1 MKSKGVYRIVNNING
16 KLYIGSTGSKG
27 GFKKRWSYHLTDL
40 RQNKHHS
47 RHLQR
52 DWNKYG
58 EESFIFEI
66 LEIIEDFTKETL
78 LIREQH
84 YLDLY
89 KSYDVNLGYN
99 ICKIAVSSLGV
110 KKTEEEKLRQSELKK
125 GKPIPWMNTGEP
137 RSEEHRK
144 NLSKSCKGCKSEKE
158 NKTYEEFYGEEK
170 AMELKKKLSDVHKG
184 LNAGEKHPMYGKHH
198 TEETKKILANKINKI
213 VLQKT
218 LDGILIEEFESA
230 KSAELKTGIPYYVI
244 KYNCLEKN
252 KKYGKYKW
260 EYKIK

>member
-27 GFKKRWSYHLTDL
+27 GFNKRWSYHLTDL

-52 DWNKYG
+52 AWNKYG

-99 ICKIAVSSLGV
+99 ICKIAGSSLGV

-144 NLSKSCKGCKSEKE
+144 NLSKSCKGRKSEKE

-170 AMELKKKLSDVHKG
+170 AIELKKKLSDVHKG
-184 LNAGEKHPMYGKHH
+184 QFVGDKHPQAKPVLQFSLSGDFIQEFGSA
-198 TEETKKILANKINKI
+198 TSAANILNLSAKAIRQCTNNKI
-213 VLQKT
+213 KT
-218 LDGILIEEFESA
+218 SGGF
-230 KSAELKTGIPYYVI
+230 KWKHKTYDY
-244 KYNCLEKN
+244 
-252 KKYGKYKW
+252 
-260 EYKIK
+260 EY